1 MRVTTLSVAVAFL
14 LVINSFSMIKAQASD
29 QITKNDFTVGS
40 FSKTIDLF
48 DYARTHAE
56 AIGGAPPPAD
66 WTSDTV
72 VNYINQNGLKL
83 LYMGFAGVDY
93 GKAKFQL
100 PLQSIV
106 ERFNTTKGESAMT
119 ASSFLMLMAFND
131 TKASIYPGSP
141 DKGDNLWA
149 SFSMGTDFTELL
161 PEGKTP
167 KMITSVEVTPLKNSG
182 NEYTW
187 GMKYKDLAAIWW
199 RVAGSGPKLLP
210 SALCVYDELGFNYR
224 LVFNQSDG
232 TAKLYVTY
240 TIGEMRDLWTV
251 GYLGLLPI
259 VTHYNS
265 TGTYNLRQQKIGAEN
280 IHGFL
285 ERNKISMSIVMGQRT
300 WVADKEV
307 SNKVNGQT
315 TVTEDLDVTSA
326 SIQST
331 TADGQKVFDAA
342 FGEKKIYKL
351 ETANSE
357 KTYDSVTRTADVTFY
372 AKNPILRLQ
381 NSLLYYGNAIVS
393 QIFPVKYA
401 EMAKVWMNATKADY
415 LYITSYP
422 TYSGYKVIHDPVLTA
437 YIPPV
442 KTSPGGGVPIPE
454 VAVFIGVGIVVLFLM
469 RRRTLEAQG
478 NGVIT
483 GL

>member
-1 MRVTTLSVAVAFL
+1 MKIKSLTIAIALL
-14 LVINSFSMIKAQASD
+14 LVINSFGLLKAQASD
-29 QITKNDFTVGS
+29 EITKNDFFMGS

-48 DYARTHAE
+48 DYVRNHAE
-56 AIGGAPPPAD
+56 AIGGTPPPAD

-72 VNYINQNGLKL
+72 VNYINQNGVKL

-106 ERFNTTKGESAMT
+106 ERFNTTKGEPAMT

-131 TKASIYPGSP
+131 TKTSIYPGSP

-149 SFSMGTDFTELL
+149 SFSMGTDYSEVF

-167 KMITSVEVTPLKNSG
+167 KLMTSVEVTPMKNSG
-182 NEYTW
+182 NEYAW

-199 RVAGSGPKLLP
+199 SVAGSAPKLLP
-210 SALCVYDELGFNYR
+210 SALCIYSELGFNYR
-224 LVFNQSDG
+224 LTFNPTEG

-251 GYLGLLPI
+251 GYIEFLPV

-280 IHGFL
+280 IHEFL

-307 SNKVNGQT
+307 SNKVNGSNA
-315 TVTEDLDVTSA
+315 VTEGVDVS
-326 SIQST
+326 SGFVQST
-331 TADGQKVFDAA
+331 TPDGQKVFDVA
-342 FGEKKIYKL
+342 FGGKKTYKL
-351 ETANSE
+351 ETASGE
-357 KTYDSVTRTADVTFY
+357 KTYDSVTRTADVSYY
-372 AKNPILRLQ
+372 AKNPLLKLQ
-381 NSLLYYGNAIVS
+381 NSLLYYGNALMA
-393 QIFPVKYA
+393 QMFPVKYA

-422 TYSGYKVIHDPVLTA
+422 TYGGYQVIHDPVFTA

-442 KTSPGGGVPIPE
+442 KTPPSGVPIPE
-454 VAVFIGVGIVVLFLM
+454 ASVFIGVGIVVLLLM
-469 RRRTLEAQG
+469 KRRS
-478 NGVIT
+478 
-483 GL
+483 

>member
-1 MRVTTLSVAVAFL
+1 MRVKTLSIAIAFL
-14 LVINSFSMIKAQASD
+14 LVINSFSVIKAQASD

-48 DYARTHAE
+48 EYARTHAE
-56 AIGGAPPPAD
+56 AIGGTPPPAD

-106 ERFNTTKGESAMT
+106 ERFNTTKGEPAIT

-131 TKASIYPGSP
+131 TKASAYPGSP
-141 DKGDNLWA
+141 DKEDNLWA
-149 SFSMGTDFTELL
+149 SFSMGTDFTEIL

-187 GMKYKDLAAIWW
+187 GMKYKYLAAIWW

-210 SALCVYDELGFNYR
+210 TALCVYDELGFNYR

-232 TAKLYVTY
+232 TAKLYITY

-259 VTHYNS
+259 VTHFNS

-315 TVTEDLDVTSA
+315 AVTEGVDVTSA

-331 TADGQKVFDAA
+331 TTDGQKVFDAA
-342 FGEKKIYKL
+342 FGEKKTYKL
-351 ETANSE
+351 ETTSGE
-357 KTYDSVTRTADVTFY
+357 KTYNSVTRIADVTFY

-393 QIFPVKYA
+393 QIFPLKYA

-415 LYITSYP
+415 LYVTSYP
-422 TYSGYKVIHDPVLTA
+422 TYDGYKVIHDPVLTA

-442 KTSPGGGVPIPE
+442 KTSQGGGVPIPE
-454 VAVFIGVGIVVLFLM
+454 ATVFIGVGIVVLFLM
-469 RRRTLEAQG
+469 RRRTLDAQG